1 MLEGVMIY
9 GHGESK
15 DTLRQGD
22 SLLLNGDGLH
32 LPPQPTPTSDTIRS
46 LAIAAPPDKHTE

>member
-1 MLEGVMIY
+1 MIY

-46 LAIAAPPDKHTE
+46 LAIAAPPGQTHRMR